1 MPIVSHIK
9 DSPRHKLRF
18 ALVMW
23 MAASL
28 GVVFTFA
35 ATVSFPLFFLIACL
49 LTLLPGFIIIFLGNP
64 INGLLLSALF
74 IVSFNAFYHPMFG
87 FFSGL
92 LGYPTGLFRLA
103 LGIRSAW
110 YCLAL
115 LAVAVQIS
123 RLSPEVR
130 KSVGYPVLI
139 FLCFLVVNFGL
150 SGGGVDSRISYLMN
164 SFLPLSLTV
173 VGFGAVLS
181 NIKIHQDDAKLLYR
195 LLIAISGVGF
205 VYFFLLPVTYDFF
218 RPDLASFMR
227 ARPGEYIPKGG
238 FDPSWGTRIADYYF
252 NRFVGSFPDPIIAGY
267 FFACMTFIAYMARWR
282 AAFIWFG
289 MLLAISL
296 SKGAWMFFV
305 QAVIIY
311 HLHRKGQRYALMGAL
326 LLAGF
331 QLSLAA
337 FIDSSNK
344 MHFLGL
350 IGGVTSVF
358 QGGVKAMILG
368 YGVGDGGNM
377 GRTIEAGGLGAS
389 WLGSGSESG
398 IGVIAH
404 QLGLLGALLLVI
416 CFWRLFSLSA
426 KGSAVSQDD
435 RERHSGV
442 KALVLSLMI
451 NSFLQENCINASLLS
466 TVLLGVLLI
475 SALPR
480 VASWT
485 RRPSTSQ
492 VAAALL
498 PKSYRVRAS

>member
-1 MPIVSHIK
+1 MTVARLIQE
-9 DSPRHKLRF
+9 SPRNKLRF
-18 ALVMW
+18 AIVMW

-49 LTLLPGFIIIFLGNP
+49 LTLLPGLIIIFLGNP
-64 INGLLLSALF
+64 INGLLLAALF
-74 IVSFNAFYHPMFG
+74 IVSFNAFYHPLFG

-92 LGYPTGLFRLA
+92 LGYPTGLYRLA

-115 LAVAVQIS
+115 MAVAVQIC
-123 RLSPEVR
+123 RMSPQVR
-130 KSVGYPVLI
+130 KSVGYPIVI
-139 FLCFLVVNFGL
+139 FLLFIAVNFLL
-150 SGGGVDSRISYLMN
+150 SGGGFDSRISYLMN
-164 SFLPLSLTV
+164 SFLPLSFTV
-173 VGFGAVLS
+173 IGFGAVLS
-181 NIKIHQDDAKLLYR
+181 NIKIDQGDARLLYR
-195 LLIAISGVGF
+195 LLIAMSVVGC
-205 VYFFLLPVTYDFF
+205 VYFFMLPLTYDFF

-227 ARPGEYIPKGG
+227 IRPGDYIPKGG
-238 FDPSWGTRIADYYF
+238 FDPSWGTRIEQYYF

-267 FFACMTFIAYMARWR
+267 FFACMTFIAYISRWR
-282 AAFIWFG
+282 MALLWFG
-289 MLLAISL
+289 LLLAISL

-311 HLHRKGQRYALMGAL
+311 QLYKKGRAYAILGAAAL
-326 LLAGF
+326 CGF
-331 QLSLAA
+331 QLSLGA

-350 IGGVTSVF
+350 IGGVASVF

-377 GRTIEAGGLGAS
+377 GHTGGLGAS
-389 WLGSGSESG
+389 WLASGSESG

-404 QLGLLGALLLVI
+404 QLGLLGTLLLII
-416 CFWRLFSLSA
+416 CFWRLFRLSA
-426 KGSAVSQDD
+426 KSGDAVVPLSQDD
-435 RERHSGV
+435 RERLSGV
-442 KALVLSLMI
+442 KALLLSLMV

-466 TVLLGVLLI
+466 TVVVGVLLI

-485 RRPSTSQ
+485 RRPSTGK
-492 VAAALL
+492 VAALL
-498 PKSYRVRAS
+498 TESYHVKVT

>member
-1 MPIVSHIK
+1 MPVVSPVQ
-9 DSPRHKLRF
+9 DSPRQKLRF
-18 ALVMW
+18 AIVMW
-23 MAASL
+23 MAATL

-49 LTLLPGFIIIFLGNP
+49 LTLLPGIIIVFLGNP

-74 IVSFNAFYHPMFG
+74 IVSFNAFYHPLFG

-92 LGYPTGLFRLA
+92 LGYPSGLFRLA
-103 LGIRSAW
+103 LGVRSAW
-110 YCLAL
+110 YCVAL
-115 LAVAVQIS
+115 LAVAVQIC
-123 RLSPEVR
+123 RMSPEVR

-139 FLCFLVVNFGL
+139 FLCFIFVNFGL
-150 SGGGVDSRISYLMN
+150 SGGGMDSRVSYLMN
-164 SFLPLSLTV
+164 SFLPLSLTI
-173 VGFGAVLS
+173 VGLGAALS
-181 NIKIHQDDAKLLYR
+181 NIRIHHDDARLLYR
-195 LLIAISGVGF
+195 LLMAISGVGF
-205 VYFFLLPVTYDFF
+205 VYFFLLPVTYDLF

-227 ARPGEYIPKGG
+227 ARPGEMIPKGG
-238 FDPSWGTRIADYYF
+238 FDPSWGTRIAEYYF

-282 AAFIWFG
+282 MALLWFG
-289 MLLAISL
+289 ALLAISL

-311 HLHRKGQRYALMGAL
+311 HLYKKGQGYALLGAL
-326 LLAGF
+326 AMSGF

-377 GRTIEAGGLGAS
+377 GRSHEDGGLGAS

-404 QLGLLGALLLVI
+404 QLGLVGMALLAL
-416 CFWRLFSLSA
+416 CFWRLFRLHK
-426 KGSAVSQDD
+426 KGDVISEDD
-435 RERHSGV
+435 HQRRSGM

-466 TVLLGVLLI
+466 TVLLATLLI
-475 SALPR
+475 GALPR
-480 VASWT
+480 AATWT
-485 RRPSTSQ
+485 RRPSTNKAS
-492 VAAALL
+492 ALL
-498 PKSYRVRAS
+498 RQSYQVKPI